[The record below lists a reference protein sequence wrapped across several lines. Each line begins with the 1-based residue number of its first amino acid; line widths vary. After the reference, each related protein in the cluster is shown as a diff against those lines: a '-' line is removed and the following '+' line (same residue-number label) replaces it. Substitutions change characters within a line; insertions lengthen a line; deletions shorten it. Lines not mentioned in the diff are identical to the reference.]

1 MFGFHAS
8 LPRIKR
14 RQPKPD
20 NRMSASKI
28 EGEKDDHEPK
38 EKEQKLDPG
47 AVFSYVPNSQS
58 EFRFK
63 TVLTFRLVRNR
74 KKIQT
79 TRSTSRVKRTLTT
92 SQIDQVLIKMQRHLQ
107 LHRLC

>member
-1 MFGFHAS
+1 MIFREIEDFGATDNIKVQPKQSRSFNPNAGATMGGFGGIGGLNVFGFHAS

-20 NRMSASKI
+20 VRLSVTKM

-47 AVFSYVPNSQS
+47 AVFSYVYSS
-58 EFRFK
+58 FY
-63 TVLTFRLVRNR
+63 
-74 KKIQT
+74 
-79 TRSTSRVKRTLTT
+79 
-92 SQIDQVLIKMQRHLQ
+92 H
-107 LHRLC
+107 